1 MWLLVGGLCYNRQFY
16 IFVYMGSINLL
27 IKRGREEQEGE
38 EEEEKENEEK
48 ENREEKFKFIELSE
62 NEIIIVKKKSF

>member
-1 MWLLVGGLCYNRQFY
+1 
-16 IFVYMGSINLL
+16 MGSTNSL

-48 ENREEKFKFIELSE
+48 ENREEKFKFTESSE
-62 NEIIIVKKKSF
+62 NEITTVKKKSL